1 MSAPVSRDG
10 GFFDRFFGDAWYRV
24 LTGEGDGVPVLTVTS
39 VFGDIVKGVVE
50 LCGEHGG
57 CPPVFLFGGAGI
69 GKTMMAE
76 AVARR
81 YAEEHGLEFINV
93 GMAGRFKP
101 CRGASNDPW
110 VHRCLVRLVERDPD
124 KYMLFFRFVASHYLP
139 EDIIGVPVTS
149 RGGETLVYRVP
160 LAMRLFSVEGV
171 RGLLFIDEVT
181 NVAREDVKSML
192 MALLD
197 ERVVGASNVRLSS
210 RVAIVAAGNRQVDSI
225 LAQAPPEPLLNRGLV
240 VLVTPPFLH
249 EWRRYMDE
257 EFGGR
262 WCRSLYAALSLRP
275 SLFHAKPRSSRLLGF
290 AGPYPSPRAWSN
302 AALLCRACSGWELG
316 ERCAEYMKAGVGVEA
331 ATLLLET
338 VRVARGIGVEPERL
352 VESDAAVEVIS
363 DFVDE
368 LLGRE
373 EHGIDSKLL
382 TILLDTVTY
391 GMLVNPEAARKVL
404 GDALEALRGRIERLR
419 GLDKGGVGKL
429 VEEYYMPL
437 LEALRSVNLEF
448 LGELRGFI
456 EKSISELLGRDI
468 ATLAR

>member
-1 MSAPVSRDG
+1 MSSPDG
-10 GFFDRFFGDAWYRV
+10 GFFDRFFGEAWYRV
-24 LTGEGDGVPVLTVTS
+24 LIGEGDGVPVLTVTT
-39 VFGDIVKGVVE
+39 VFEVVVRGVVE
-50 LCGEHGG
+50 LCGEYGG

-69 GKTMMAE
+69 GKTMMAK

-81 YAEEHGLEFINV
+81 YAEERGLEFIDL
-93 GMAGRFKP
+93 GLAGRFEP
-101 CRGASNDPW
+101 CRGAPNDPG

-124 KYMLFFRFVASHYLP
+124 RYMLFFRFVASHYLP
-139 EDIIGVPVTS
+139 EDIIGVPVTGG
-149 RGGETLVYRVP
+149 GGETLVYRVP

-240 VLVTPPFLH
+240 VLATPPFLH

-302 AALLCRACSGWELG
+302 VAFLCGACNGWELG

-331 ATLLLET
+331 ATLLLEA
-338 VRVARGIGVEPERL
+338 VGVARGIGIEPGRL
-352 VESDAAVEVIS
+352 VESDAAVEVIG
-363 DFVDE
+363 DFVEE

-373 EHGIDSKLL
+373 ERGIDSKLL
-382 TILLDTVTY
+382 TILFDTVAY
-391 GMLVNPEAARKVL
+391 GMLVRPEASRRVL
-404 GDALEALRGRIERLR
+404 GRVLEVLQGRVERLR
-419 GLDKGGVGKL
+419 GLGKGGAGKL

-448 LGELRGFI
+448 LAELRGFL
-456 EKSISELLGRDI
+456 EKRISELLGKDLV
-468 ATLAR
+468 TLAR